1 VFVLKVKLRF
11 DVQVFSLFQR
21 KSMGVKLRFFT
32 MASLFVSNLA
42 GRIRGKSIQTGWRM
56 MINDIDKHKQTKEA
70 LKCCE
75 EKYRSLVEQSL
86 DMFFLCDLK
95 GNLSYVNQAVVE
107 KTGYSEEELLSS
119 NIFHFF
125 PEQFDHD
132 KTLYQWKN
140 WAVGQKIKLES
151 QITSKKGTVYPVEIN
166 ISKLSV
172 GQRRYILALVRDVTE
187 QKQTQNALI
196 ESEDRFRIF
205 LERLP
210 GGIFAHDI
218 NGRILFCNKTACK
231 NTGYSKE
238 ELLAM
243 SVKDIDPDSIDRD
256 DRTRFWHSLHMGE
269 SATVESTHIRK
280 DGSPYP
286 AEIHI
291 SAVKLQGEPVFLPI
305 AFDITERK
313 RAEAATEEAHQRLLT
328 VLDGINAMI
337 YLSDMESHEI
347 LFVNQYVR
355 DKFGD
360 VVGKKCRS
368 VFKSEQIEFCDFCTT
383 QNLLDARGNP
393 KGIYRREFQ
402 NAKTGR
408 WYDSQA
414 RAIKWIDGR
423 LVRLEI
429 GIDITDRKQAEVQ
442 LRESEIRNRTM
453 LKSIPDLIFI
463 NSREGIF
470 LDYHAYD
477 QKLLLAEPEQFLGKS
492 IKEVLPDIVA
502 NQILHCFEAVHETK
516 QVQTLAYDLD
526 VRGVTKWFE
535 AWITPMDDQRQL
547 TVVRDITDRKYAE
560 EALRQ
565 EYSFRDTII
574 DKVAEGLCVCHPIAE
589 YPFVKFTVWNDRMT
603 EITGYTLDEINR
615 LGWYQTLYPDFEVQ
629 KKAVERMKKMREG
642 EDIISEEWEI
652 TDSKGNKRILNISSS
667 IIKSFKGVVNVLALM
682 QDITQR
688 KRSEEALKQLKE
700 TLEQQ
705 VAERTA
711 LAEDRAKQ
719 LQSLA
724 VELIEAEERERQR
737 IADLLHDDLQQM
749 LAAAK
754 MQLQAVSDELSSE
767 PAITG
772 IENILAE
779 TIVKSRHLSHELS
792 PPVLHHFGIV
802 AALQWLGDRMYEQF
816 NLVVEFETDTEPQ
829 LEYPPLRTF
838 LFRAVQ
844 ELLYNIVKHAG
855 VKKAHIMVSKSNTN
869 ITISVSDYGKGF
881 NPAILNDP
889 IQKIGFG
896 LISIRERASYIGGRF
911 TIESAPDKG
920 SSFTLT
926 IPLILSKD
934 DESSP
939 QLPVVDLKRQ
949 ISEEPE
955 VFASGKIRVLFA
967 DDHDVMRQGLITLVS
982 GQSDIQVVG
991 EAANGQEAVDQARD
1005 LRPDVVVMDVSMPE
1019 MNGAE
1024 ATRRIKSELP
1034 YIRVIALSMY
1044 EEEQVVRTMIKAG
1057 AESFV
1062 SKSASSA
1069 ELMKAIYGI
1078 KHEKK

>member
-1 VFVLKVKLRF
+1 
-11 DVQVFSLFQR
+11 
-21 KSMGVKLRFFT
+21 
-32 MASLFVSNLA
+32 
-42 GRIRGKSIQTGWRM
+42 M
-56 MINDIDKHKQTKEA
+56 MINDIDKYKQTKEA
-70 LKCCE
+70 LTGCE
-75 EKYRSLVEQSL
+75 EKYRSLIEQSL

-95 GNLSYVNQAVVE
+95 GNLSYVNKAAVE
-107 KTGYSEEELLSS
+107 KTGFSEEELLSL
-119 NIFHFF
+119 NICGLF
-125 PEQFDHD
+125 PEKFDHD
-132 KTLYQWKN
+132 KTLDQWKN
-140 WAVGQKIKLES
+140 WTVGHKIKLES
-151 QITSKKGTVYPVEIN
+151 QITSKKGSVYSVEIN
-166 ISKLSV
+166 ISKLSI
-172 GQRRYILALVRDVTE
+172 GQREYILALVRDITE
-187 QKQTQNALI
+187 QKQTQKALMD
-196 ESEDRFRIF
+196 SEDRFMIF

-210 GGIFAHDI
+210 GGIFAHDL

-243 SVKDIDPDSIDRD
+243 SVKDIDPGSIDRD
-256 DRTRFWHSLHMGE
+256 DRTRFWHSLKMGE
-269 SATVESTHIRK
+269 TATIESTHIRK

-291 SAVKLQGEPVFLPI
+291 SAVKLEGEPVFLPI
-305 AFDITERK
+305 AFDITKRK
-313 RAEAATEEAHQRLLT
+313 RAEADIEEAHQRLLT
-328 VLDGINAMI
+328 VLDSINAMI
-337 YLSDMESHEI
+337 YVSEMESHEI
-347 LFVNQYVR
+347 LFVNQYAR

-360 VVGKKCRS
+360 IVGKKCWS
-368 VFKSEQIEFCDFCTT
+368 AFQSEKIDSCDFCTT
-383 QNLLDARGNP
+383 QQLVDDGGDP
-393 KGIYRREFQ
+393 KGISRREFQ
-402 NAKTGR
+402 DKKTGR

-414 RAIKWIDGR
+414 RAIQWIDDR
-423 LVRLEI
+423 MVRLEVC
-429 GIDITDRKQAEVQ
+429 IDITDRKQAEVQ
-442 LRESEIRNRTM
+442 LRESEIRSRTM
-453 LKSIPDLIFI
+453 LKSIPDLLFI
-463 NSREGIF
+463 NNREGIF
-470 LDYHAYD
+470 LDYHVYD
-477 QKLLLAEPEQFLGKS
+477 KKLLLAEPEQFLGKS
-492 IKEVLPDIVA
+492 IQEVLPATVA

-526 VRGVTKWFE
+526 VLGGKKWFE

-547 TVVRDITDRKYAE
+547 TVVRDITDRTSAE

-565 EYSFRDTII
+565 EYSFRNTII
-574 DKVAEGLCVCHPIAE
+574 DKVAEGLCVCHTIAE

-615 LGWYQTLYPDFEVQ
+615 LGWYQTLYPDPEVQ
-629 KKAVERMKKMREG
+629 KKAVERMNKMREG
-642 EDIISEEWEI
+642 EDIVGEEWEI
-652 TDSKGNKRILNISSS
+652 TDATGNKRIVCISSS
-667 IIKSFKGVVNVLALM
+667 IIRSDKGVVNVLALM
-682 QDITQR
+682 QDITLR

-711 LAEDRAKQ
+711 LAEDRARQ

-754 MQLQAVSDELSSE
+754 MQLQAVFDKFSNE
-767 PAITG
+767 PAIAG
-772 IENILAE
+772 IENILTD
-779 TIVKSRHLSHELS
+779 TIVKLRHLSHELS

-838 LFRAVQ
+838 LFRAAQ
-844 ELLYNIVKHAG
+844 ELLFNIVKHAG
-855 VKKAHIMVSKSNTN
+855 VKKAYIVVSNSDTD
-869 ITISVSDYGKGF
+869 ITISVSDHGKGF

-889 IQKIGFG
+889 IKKTGFG

-911 TIESAPDKG
+911 SIESAPGKG

-926 IPLILSKD
+926 VPLILLKD
-934 DESSP
+934 DESLQ

-949 ISEEPE
+949 TSEEPE
-955 VFASGKIRVLFA
+955 VFASARIRVLFA

-982 GQSDIQVVG
+982 GQPDIQVVG

-1005 LRPDVVVMDVSMPE
+1005 LKPDVVVMDVSMPE

-1024 ATRRIKSELP
+1024 ATRRIKAELP

-1057 AESFV
+1057 AEAFV

-1069 ELMKAIYGI
+1069 ELLKAIYGI
-1078 KHEKK
+1078 KDKEK

>member
-1 VFVLKVKLRF
+1 
-11 DVQVFSLFQR
+11 
-21 KSMGVKLRFFT
+21 
-32 MASLFVSNLA
+32 
-42 GRIRGKSIQTGWRM
+42 M
-56 MINDIDKHKQTKEA
+56 MINDIDKYKQTKET
-70 LKCCE
+70 LKCFE
-75 EKYRSLVEQSL
+75 EKYRSLLEQSL

-95 GNLSYVNQAVVE
+95 GNISYVNKVAVE
-107 KTGYSEEELLSS
+107 KTGYSEEELLSL
-119 NIFHFF
+119 NIYDLF
-125 PEQFDHD
+125 PEKFDHD
-132 KTLYQWKN
+132 RTLYEWKN
-140 WAVGQKIKLES
+140 WTVGHKIKLES
-151 QITSKKGTVYPVEIN
+151 QITSKKGIVYFAEIN
-166 ISKLSV
+166 ITKLSV
-172 GQRRYILALVRDVTE
+172 GQREYILALVRDITE
-187 QKQTQNALI
+187 QKQTQEALT

-205 LERLP
+205 LEKLP
-210 GGIFAHDI
+210 GGIFAHDL
-218 NGRILFCNKTACK
+218 NGRILFCNRTACK

-238 ELLAM
+238 ELLEL
-243 SVKDIDPDSIDRD
+243 SVKDIDPGSIDRD
-256 DRTRFWHSLHMGE
+256 DQNHFWHSLNLGE
-269 SATVESTHIRK
+269 STTIESTHIRK
-280 DGSPYP
+280 NGSQYP

-305 AFDITERK
+305 AFDISERK
-313 RAEAATEEAHQRLLT
+313 RAETATKEAHQRLLT
-328 VLDGINAMI
+328 VLDSINAMI
-337 YLSDMESHEI
+337 YVTDMESHEI

-360 VVGKKCRS
+360 IVGKKCRNA
-368 VFKSEQIEFCDFCTT
+368 FQSEQIDFCDFCTI
-383 QNLLDARGNP
+383 QNLVDDSENP

-402 NAKTGR
+402 DKNTGR
-408 WYDSQA
+408 WYDSQSK
-414 RAIKWIDGR
+414 AIQWIDDR
-423 LVRLEI
+423 MVRLEV
-429 GIDITDRKQAEVQ
+429 GIDITERKQAEVQ
-442 LRESEIRNRTM
+442 LRESELRNRNI
-453 LKSIPDLIFI
+453 LKAIPDLMFI

-470 LDYHAYD
+470 LDYHTYD
-477 QKLLLAEPEQFLGKS
+477 QRLLLAEPEQFLGKS
-492 IKEVLPDIVA
+492 IKEVLPVNVA
-502 NQILHCFEAVHETK
+502 NQILRCFGAVHETK
-516 QVQTLAYDLD
+516 QVQVLTYDLD

-560 EALRQ
+560 EAFRE
-565 EYSFRDTII
+565 EYSFRNAII
-574 DKVAEGLCVCHPIAE
+574 DKVAEGLCVCHAIAE
-589 YPFVKFTVWNDRMT
+589 FPFVKFTVWNDRMT

-615 LGWYQTLYPDFEVQ
+615 LGWYQTVYPDPEMQ
-629 KKAVERMKKMREG
+629 KRAIERMKKMREG
-642 EDIISEEWEI
+642 EDILGEEWEI
-652 TDSKGNKRILNISSS
+652 SDATGNKRILCISSS
-667 IIKSFKGVVNVLALM
+667 IIRSYKGVVNVLALM

-719 LQSLA
+719 LLSLA

-754 MQLQAVSDELSSE
+754 MQLQAVSDKFLSE
-767 PAITG
+767 PAIAG

-802 AALQWLGDRMYEQF
+802 AALHWLGDRMYEQF
-816 NLVVEFETDTEPQ
+816 NLIVDFETDAEPQ

-844 ELLYNIVKHAG
+844 ELLFNIVKHAE
-855 VKKAHIMVSKSNTN
+855 VKKAHIVVSNSDTD
-869 ITISVSDYGKGF
+869 ITISVSDHGKGF

-889 IQKIGFG
+889 IKKIGFG
-896 LISIRERASYIGGRF
+896 LITIRERASYIGGSF
-911 TIESAPDKG
+911 TIESTPGEG

-926 IPLILSKD
+926 VPLILLKD
-934 DESSP
+934 DESLQ

-949 ISEEPE
+949 ISEGPE
-955 VFASGKIRVLFA
+955 VFASGRIRVLFA
-967 DDHDVMRQGLITLVS
+967 DDHDVMRQGLIKLVG
-982 GQSDIQVVG
+982 GQKDIHVVG
-991 EAANGQEAVDQARD
+991 EAANGQEAVDQARH

-1024 ATRRIKSELP
+1024 ATRRIKAELP
-1034 YIRVIALSMY
+1034 HIRVIGLSMY

-1057 AESFV
+1057 AEAFV

-1069 ELMKAIYGI
+1069 ELLKAIYGI
-1078 KHEKK
+1078 KDEK